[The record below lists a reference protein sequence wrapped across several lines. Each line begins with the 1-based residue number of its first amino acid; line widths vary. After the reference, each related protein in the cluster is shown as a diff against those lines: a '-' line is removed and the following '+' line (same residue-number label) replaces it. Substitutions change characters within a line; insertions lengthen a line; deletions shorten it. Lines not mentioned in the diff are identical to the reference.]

1 MIIEILIKYD
11 DPNDIAR
18 PPQTVIKEWKEFDMT
33 PYGLY
38 ELLNNVKGD
47 LFCRI

>member
-1 MIIEILIKYD
+1 MKIEILIKYD

-18 PPQTVIKEWKEFDMT
+18 PSQTIIKEWKEFNIT
-33 PYGLY
+33 PLKLY
-38 ELLNNVKGD
+38 ELLNNVRGG

>member
-1 MIIEILIKYD
+1 MKIEILIKYD

-18 PPQTVIKEWKEFDMT
+18 PPQIIIKEWKEFNIN
-33 PYGLY
+33 PLELY
-38 ELLNNVKGD
+38 ELLNNVRGS